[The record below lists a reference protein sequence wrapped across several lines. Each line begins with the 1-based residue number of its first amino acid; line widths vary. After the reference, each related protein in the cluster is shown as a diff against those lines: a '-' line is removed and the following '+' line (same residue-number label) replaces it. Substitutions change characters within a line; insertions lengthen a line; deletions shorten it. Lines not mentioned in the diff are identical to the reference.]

1 MRNSLSGP
9 RGKPPSKPNDR
20 LLAMPVM
27 LLAKLGSEK
36 ADRPV
41 SHRWIEDD
49 LTYRVENTL

>member
-1 MRNSLSGP
+1 MRNSMSGP
-9 RGKPPSKPNDR
+9 RGKQPSKPNGR

-49 LTYRVENTL
+49 LTFRVENTL